1 MISCF
6 VPVCARGQ
14 ARSHYAA
21 NVTLNHVK
29 LTPALTLTAGPWCGV
44 ADWAVLLKHDDS
56 APPPRHSSANI
67 ISLALCLQNV

>member
-6 VPVCARGQ
+6 VRVCARGQ

-29 LTPALTLTAGPWCGV
+29 LTPALTLTVGRRTLVRGRG
-44 ADWAVLLKHDDS
+44 LGS
-56 APPPRHSSANI
+56 I
-67 ISLALCLQNV
+67 IKT